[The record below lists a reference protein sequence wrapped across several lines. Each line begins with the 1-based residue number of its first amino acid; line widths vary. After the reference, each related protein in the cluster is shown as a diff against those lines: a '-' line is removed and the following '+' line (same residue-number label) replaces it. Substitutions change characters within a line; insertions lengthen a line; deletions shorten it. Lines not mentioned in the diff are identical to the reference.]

1 MNNARTPIP
10 PKSSFDRDPHVTPW
24 EEEEAPQSRAPPRS
38 TGRSLRDWAVL
49 GIGFLLLL
57 YVVSFLVFGVSGPR
71 ESSGFT
77 FGQTAVAIIPIQGE
91 ISSGSGNSVAGYQ
104 DIIDQLEQA
113 DSDPSV
119 SVILLDIDSGGGS
132 VVASKQMVA
141 KIRSVKKP
149 VVSWI
154 GELGASGAYY
164 AASASDYIMADSD
177 SITGS
182 IGVISRQPNV
192 EGLLEK
198 LGISI
203 EDITS
208 GRLKGVGS
216 PFDELTDEEKQLFQV
231 LVNQAFE
238 GFVNDVRTFRG
249 DKLDALKF
257 SEVLDGRILS
267 GSQALEIGLIDQ
279 TGTREE
285 AILKAGELGGITGKP
300 GLVSY
305 VRDTFS
311 LSELFF
317 SAGSSFGEGLKVGVS
332 KDAQSNTGLSAK

>member
-1 MNNARTPIP
+1 MNNPRAPIP
-10 PKSSFDRDPHVTPW
+10 PKSSLDRDPHVTAW
-24 EEEEAPQSRAPPRS
+24 EEEESLHPRAPPRN

-49 GIGFLLLL
+49 GAGVLLVV
-57 YVVSFLVFGVSGPR
+57 YVISFLVFGASGPR

-77 FGQTAVAIIPIQGE
+77 FGQSLVAIVPIQGE
-91 ISSGSGNSVAGYQ
+91 ISSASSASSVGYQ
-104 DIIDQLEQA
+104 EIIDQLEQA
-113 DSDPSV
+113 DADPSV

-132 VVASKQMVA
+132 VVASKQIVA

-164 AASASDYIMADSD
+164 AAAASDHIVADSD

-182 IGVISRQPNV
+182 IGVISLQPNV
-192 EGLLEK
+192 EQLLEK
-198 LGISI
+198 LGISMI
-203 EDITS
+203 DISS
-208 GRLKGVGS
+208 GPLKGAGS
-216 PFDELTDEEKQLFQV
+216 PFDEFTDEEKQLFQV

-238 GFVNDVRTFRG
+238 GFVSDVKAFRG
-249 DKLDALKF
+249 DKLDQLKF

-267 GSQALEIGLIDQ
+267 GKQALEIGLIDQ

-285 AILKAGELGGITGKP
+285 ALLKAAELGGINGKP
-300 GLVSY
+300 GTVSY
-305 VRDTFS
+305 VKDTFS

-317 SAGSSFGEGLKVGVS
+317 SAGASFGEGLKSGINKS
-332 KDAQSNTGLSAK
+332 AKADAGLSAK